1 MSTYGANS
9 KGGRKPSNAQRTPL
23 GQGCVMHGSGSV
35 PGAGLALGPVSP
47 RTPSNPAEPLS
58 PGCPL
63 APCGSDQER
72 DTIRTR
78 PGCMLGE

>member
-9 KGGRKPSNAQRTPL
+9 EGGRKPSNAQRTPL
-23 GQGCVMHGSGSV
+23 GRVCDAWLWVCT
-35 PGAGLALGPVSP
+35 GAGLALGPVSP

-78 PGCMLGE
+78 PGCMLRE